1 MVYNYNKLR
10 GKIKEK
16 CGTQEIF
23 AKKMEI
29 GRTSISQKLNNK
41 IEFSQDEIF
50 AACKVLDIPQ
60 TDIPLYFFCV
70 NV

>member
-41 IEFSQDEIF
+41 IEEVHQKGRYQDH
-50 AACKVLDIPQ
+50 
-60 TDIPLYFFCV
+60 
-70 NV
+70 